1 MFIFIVSR
9 DWRNIYLNNLESF
22 KAKLLRDGFNLDK
35 DRFFIVA
42 ANKRYLGYEKIN
54 GQFSVF
60 YLICPQI
67 LMPVFMAIAS
77 VIFFIRAIGKKP
89 DICYATTPFFVL
101 SFWPC
106 KYFLGLPLFCN
117 YVSSVSDIIKQKGG
131 TKRILTAK
139 AVGICEFLG
148 AKMADVLMGH
158 AASAYYCSGFD
169 AALVVTIDGQG
180 DGLSHTAWA
189 VKSGEWQKIAQG
201 GSEESLGAFYAA
213 ITEGLGF
220 KPNRHEGKIVGL
232 AAFSDGKLRN
242 KLEPLVVISQ
252 DKMRFKRQGRK
263 EMIAKVQQWKGQG
276 YSREDIADYG
286 QNLLEE
292 MAIPHIQALVEKT
305 GLKKLALV
313 GGVFANVK
321 LNQRVVEQCAVEEIF
336 VQPAMGDEGI
346 VLGSALHYYWQGQIK
361 RGKKYQPAVLKNVYF
376 GNGCA
381 SDELEAL
388 IKEVKDDYKVER
400 VENLEQRAAR
410 LVADGQLVGWFDG
423 RMEFGP
429 RALGSRS
436 ILGDPRNKKI
446 NDILNE
452 RLRRSEFMPFAPS
465 VLAEYANEIFEKTE
479 AAFHA
484 AEFMTITFNVKPAW
498 QEKISAIVHI
508 DGTCRPQLV
517 KKEINPRYWQVID
530 EFRRI
535 TGVPLVLNTSFNIHE
550 EPIVATLYDGL
561 RSLKQGAVDYVA
573 IGRYL
578 ITNN

>member
-1 MFIFIVSR
+1 MKILSIHDGHNASAAVIEDGVILSAVSEERLNRLKFFAGWPQKAIDLVLRLAGTNLKDVDVITVSHLGIFSYIKRKLSLKSTYASGRPKIILGHLYHIYTVAKR
-9 DWRNIYLNNLESF
+9 DLKIRWFVKSF
-22 KAKLLRDGFNLDK
+22 ATKK
-35 DRFFIVA
+35 FF
-42 ANKRYLGYEKIN
+42 
-54 GQFSVF
+54 
-60 YLICPQI
+60 
-67 LMPVFMAIAS
+67 
-77 VIFFIRAIGKKP
+77 
-89 DICYATTPFFVL
+89 
-101 SFWPC
+101 
-106 KYFLGLPLFCN
+106 FC
-117 YVSSVSDIIKQKGG
+117 DHH
-131 TKRILTAK
+131 L
-139 AVGICEFLG
+139 
-148 AKMADVLMGH
+148 GH